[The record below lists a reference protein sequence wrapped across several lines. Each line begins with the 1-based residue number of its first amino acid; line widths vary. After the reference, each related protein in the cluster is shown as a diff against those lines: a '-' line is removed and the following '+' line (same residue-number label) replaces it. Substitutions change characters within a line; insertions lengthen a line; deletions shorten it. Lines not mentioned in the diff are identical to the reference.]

1 MVDDRLSI
9 QSMLFVE
16 RNVTLNIG
24 KLFPIHV
31 HIEIEKQKV
40 FESILNF

>member
-1 MVDDRLSI
+1 MVDDRLS
-9 QSMLFVE
+9 
-16 RNVTLNIG
+16 LNIG
-24 KLFPIHV
+24 KLFPIYV